1 MSDDVMKAPEPRTS
15 RRGRRKHMGTIERPV
30 AAPMG
35 RLIGARGGTRTRTPH
50 GEGF

>member
-1 MSDDVMKAPEPRTS
+1 MSDDVIEAPDPRTG
-15 RRGRRKHMGTIERPV
+15 RRGQSKNVGTIERPV
-30 AAPMG
+30 AVRNW